1 MTGFFSYAQL
11 STITYI
17 SPIFSS
23 LPNPPNLPSPSQPSQ
38 PSHFYEKFF
47 LLCFSL

>member
-17 SPIFSS
+17 FPIFFS
-23 LPNPPNLPSPSQPSQ
+23 PPNLPSPPS
-38 PSHFYEKFF
+38 PPKPPRKKNYLFP
-47 LLCFSL
+47 LG